1 VTYANP
7 SSESST
13 AATSTTTSQRPREIT
28 VRKSTETKA
37 AFKTTEFIAYLGC
50 VVAIAVMSL
59 VVGDDTNAGGS
70 GGEDYFLAD
79 KAMLLITIV
88 TVGYL
93 LSRGLAKS
101 GSREPYDDTIDL
113 ARR

>member
-1 VTYANP
+1 MTNP
-7 SSESST
+7 
-13 AATSTTTSQRPREIT
+13 TTTRDDHRT
-28 VRKSTETKA
+28 VDVRRSTETKA

-50 VVAIAVMSL
+50 VAAIALMSL

-70 GGEDYFLAD
+70 DGNDYFLAD

-101 GSREPYDDTIDL
+101 GSREPYDATIELD
-113 ARR
+113 RRR